1 MGVWNSAE
9 VEALF
14 GFCEKVMAEKA
25 YEVDADMV
33 EFGVVAVEAELSAI
47 FKS

>member
-1 MGVWNSAE
+1 
-9 VEALF
+9 
-14 GFCEKVMAEKA
+14 MAEKA

-33 EFGVVAVEAELSAI
+33 EFGVMAVEAELSAI